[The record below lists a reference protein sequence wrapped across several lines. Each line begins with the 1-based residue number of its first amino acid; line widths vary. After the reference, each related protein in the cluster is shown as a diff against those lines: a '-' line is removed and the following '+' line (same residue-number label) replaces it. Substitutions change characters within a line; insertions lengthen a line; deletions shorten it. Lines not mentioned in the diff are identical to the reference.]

1 MLDGSTLGNTP
12 EFHEKQYL
20 LFIKKNDIS
29 GKPTLH
35 RLGIYKILC
44 RTNSSLHYIDHETIL

>member
-20 LFIKKNDIS
+20 LFIKNNIS

-44 RTNSSLHYIDHETIL
+44 GTNSSLHYIDHETI